1 MTLINPN
8 DRQNSLK
15 FYSSPQASGGENKL
29 QIGDIGRIF
38 TDNLTTSSIVS
49 LITAMI
55 VCSVAILSAILFVKE
70 NVMSGPWAAMLA
82 QDRLDDY
89 EFGTTDAL
97 RLMQNPPRGPH
108 VALIGTAAMRE
119 ALTADSDIA
128 SRLSMPVIDFMS
140 GGQSG
145 IEMAAFAD
153 SLGADFQGVVV
164 LGVSFSRLAADSSE
178 LAKLVEE
185 PRLAF
190 TSTAA
195 DAEIRA
201 AGFTPPARTGNY
213 FLDNYKFFVA
223 RYRTTLWHLITGEAP
238 VHATRTYLGRP
249 AADAKQWA
257 SDAAILKAR
266 TAHYDDRA
274 EGNLGAMDR
283 LVRLFPDRDKVKIVL
298 LEIPLNPRAETEVL
312 GGEFVAKH
320 RARLRAFAEKEGV
333 LYWDLNES
341 AGLAPADFQDWAH
354 INTASGQERWT
365 GQLIG
370 KLVPLIQGN

>member
-1 MTLINPN
+1 
-8 DRQNSLK
+8 
-15 FYSSPQASGGENKL
+15 
-29 QIGDIGRIF
+29 
-38 TDNLTTSSIVS
+38 
-49 LITAMI
+49 
-55 VCSVAILSAILFVKE
+55 
-70 NVMSGPWAAMLA
+70 MLA
-82 QDRLDDY
+82 QDGLDDY

-97 RLMQNPPRGPH
+97 RLLRNPPRGPH

-119 ALTADSDIA
+119 ALTPDSDIA
-128 SRLSMPVIDFMS
+128 ERLSLPVIDFMS

-153 SLGADFQGVVV
+153 SLGRDFQGVVV

-190 TSTAA
+190 VSSAA

-223 RYRTTLWHLITGEAP
+223 RFRTTLWHLVTGKAP
-238 VHATRTYLGRP
+238 EHRTRTYLGRAP
-249 AADAKQWA
+249 ADARQWA

-274 EGNLGAMDR
+274 EGNLGAMKR
-283 LVRLFPDRDKVKIVL
+283 LIALFPDRSKVKIVL
-298 LEIPLNPRAETEVL
+298 LEIPLNPRAQDEVL
-312 GGEFVAKH
+312 GRDFVQKH
-320 RARLRAFAEKEGV
+320 RARLQAFAEREGV
-333 LYWDLNES
+333 LYWDLNQS
-341 AGLAPADFQDWAH
+341 AGLTPDDFQDWAH
-354 INTASGQERWT
+354 INTASAQDRWT
-365 GQLIG
+365 GQLTDRLRALLTASG
-370 KLVPLIQGN
+370 S

>member
-1 MTLINPN
+1 
-8 DRQNSLK
+8 
-15 FYSSPQASGGENKL
+15 
-29 QIGDIGRIF
+29 
-38 TDNLTTSSIVS
+38 
-49 LITAMI
+49 
-55 VCSVAILSAILFVKE
+55 
-70 NVMSGPWAAMLA
+70 MSGPWAAMLA
-82 QDRLDDY
+82 QDGLDDY

-128 SRLSMPVIDFMS
+128 ARLSRGLGRPMPVIDFMS

-153 SLGADFQGVVV
+153 SLGPDFQGVVV

-190 TSTAA
+190 ASKAA

-223 RYRTTLWHLITGEAP
+223 RFRTTLWHLVTGKAP
-238 VHATRTYLGRP
+238 EHITRTYLGRAP
-249 AADAKQWA
+249 ADAKQWA

-266 TAHYDDRA
+266 IAHYDERA
-274 EGNLGAMDR
+274 ESNLGAMKR
-283 LVRLFPDRDKVKIVL
+283 LIALFPDRSKVKIVL
-298 LEIPLNPRAETEVL
+298 LEIPLNPQAQDEVL
-312 GGEFVAKH
+312 GRDFVRKH
-320 RARLRAFAEKEGV
+320 RARLQAFADREGV
-333 LYWDLNES
+333 LYWDLNQT
-341 AGLAPADFQDWAH
+341 AGLTPDDFQDWAH
-354 INTASGQERWT
+354 INKASAQDLWTGELTDRLQTLLTASG
-365 GQLIG
+365 
-370 KLVPLIQGN
+370 K